1 VNGGLVGYLV
11 MAAIPLHPKGKSMDL
26 LDHMRTFVL
35 VGQCSSF
42 TRAAKELSRTV
53 PAVSKSI
60 SRLESHLNA
69 ELLSR
74 TTRKVALTA
83 AGRDF
88 FNRCLTIIAGVDDA
102 VQTVT
107 DSKVQPE
114 GHLRIHTPS
123 EIGRRYLIPLIADY
137 RRAFPLVTFDLT
149 LENRIP
155 DLCVED
161 FDVSV
166 SVTPHVSSQWTSRNV
181 GATYSVLCASPDYI
195 AAHGMPQVPEDLAG
209 HECIRPFDDPANTLD
224 SATFEGPYGPVNL
237 YIPPSE
243 FHLNTR
249 DGLVDAISS
258 GLGIGCIPA
267 FVAAEHLADGRLVRV
282 LPLYH
287 LESNG
292 IHAVYRP
299 ESNSQ
304 TCIRSWTAYLGNN
317 LPRLMASD
325 LQARSA

>member
-1 VNGGLVGYLV
+1 
-11 MAAIPLHPKGKSMDL
+11 MDL
-26 LDHMRTFVL
+26 LDHMRTFVH
-35 VGQCSSF
+35 VGKFSSF
-42 TRAAKELSRTV
+42 TVAAKELNLSV
-53 PAVSKSI
+53 PTVSKSI

-69 ELLSR
+69 VLLYR
-74 TTRKVALTA
+74 TTRKVNLTS

-102 VQTVT
+102 VQTVA
-107 DSKVQPE
+107 DSNVEPE
-114 GHLRIHTPS
+114 GHLRVHTLN

-137 RRAFPLVTFDLT
+137 RQTFPLVTFDLT

-155 DLCVED
+155 DLGTEG

-166 SVTPHVSSQWTSRNV
+166 SITPNLNSQWVSRNV

-195 AAHGMPQVPEDLAG
+195 AHRGMPQVPEDLAG
-209 HECIRPFDDPANTLD
+209 HECIRPFDDPASTLD
-224 SATFEGPYGPVNL
+224 SSTFEGPYGAVNL
-237 YIPPSE
+237 YIPPSD
-243 FHLNTR
+243 FHLNTS
-249 DGLVDAISS
+249 DGLVEAVSS

-267 FVAAEHLADGRLVRV
+267 FVAAEHLADGRLIRV

-299 ESNSQ
+299 ESSINN
-304 TCIRSWTAYLGNN
+304 CIRSWTAYLGNN

-325 LQARSA
+325 LQVRPV